1 MESEPNMQEELNER
15 CIRYM
20 RCGLL
25 NVIQHIVHAV
35 CDSLLSS
42 IPSIPPSTDAFIL
55 NPPDIYGKTQSS
67 YAEPRR
73 SRRAPPTSVAMN
85 SCPRLVGLGS
95 LYQGPSKMSL
105 ETRLSKMST
114 TTKTSSLYPGHDIL
128 SRRRRLQQGKELVC
142 NAVVPRS

>member
-25 NVIQHIVHAV
+25 NVIQHI
-35 CDSLLSS
+35 
-42 IPSIPPSTDAFIL
+42 
-55 NPPDIYGKTQSS
+55 DIYGKTQSS